1 MRYLSTWVSLSLLLL
16 FLGRFFVAGKLFVQG
31 IVGMMRQIHFISIDI
46 MQHISK
52 HSFFL
57 SLSFYT
63 AKLIVTVK
71 NNVPF
76 LMPCSERF
84 LFLWALLLSVYRL
97 TGEIS
102 LPVLLCH
109 PLFVSPPVLFIVKLF
124 LWQPKQLSTFISY
137 FFLHSF
143 HFKHFRV
150 SFSSRIVHFYRV
162 SIEIVVSYYF
172 IFDRLNFSNFVF
184 SFEVVNSH

>member
-1 MRYLSTWVSLSLLLL
+1 
-16 FLGRFFVAGKLFVQG
+16 
-31 IVGMMRQIHFISIDI
+31 MMRQIHFISIDI

-52 HSFFL
+52 HSFLL

-71 NNVPF
+71 NHVLFWCPVAKDF
-76 LMPCSERF
+76 F
-84 LFLWALLLSVYRL
+84 FLWALLLSVYRL

-150 SFSSRIVHFYRV
+150 SFSPRIVHFYRV
-162 SIEIVVSYYF
+162 SIEIVVSYSF
-172 IFDRLNFSNFVF
+172 IFDSPNFSNFAV
-184 SFEVVNSH
+184 SFEVANSH

>member
-1 MRYLSTWVSLSLLLL
+1 LRYLSTFSFSLLLL
-16 FLGRFFVAGKLFVQG
+16 FPGRFFVAGKLFIQG

-52 HSFFL
+52 HSFCQTDCHCKK
-57 SLSFYT
+57 SCS
-63 AKLIVTVK
+63 
-71 NNVPF
+71 F

-84 LFLWALLLSVYRL
+84 LF
-97 TGEIS
+97 
-102 LPVLLCH
+102 
-109 PLFVSPPVLFIVKLF
+109 FVSPVALCISIDRWDKLARFALSSFVCLSSCPIVKLF

-150 SFSSRIVHFYRV
+150 SFSPRIVHFYRV
-162 SIEIVVSYYF
+162 SIEIVVSYSF
-172 IFDRLNFSNFVF
+172 IFDSPNFSNFAV
-184 SFEVVNSH
+184 SFEVANSH

>member
-1 MRYLSTWVSLSLLLL
+1 MRYLSTFSFSLLLL
-16 FLGRFFVAGKLFVQG
+16 FLGRFFVACKLFIQG

-52 HSFFL
+52 HSFLL

-71 NNVPF
+71 YNVPF

-84 LFLWALLLSVYRL
+84 LF
-97 TGEIS
+97 
-102 LPVLLCH
+102 
-109 PLFVSPPVLFIVKLF
+109 FVSPVALCISIDRWDKLARFALSSFVCLSSCPIVKLF

-143 HFKHFRV
+143 HAKHFRV
-150 SFSSRIVHFYRV
+150 SFSPRIVHFYRV
-162 SIEIVVSYYF
+162 SIEIVVSYSF
-172 IFDRLNFSNFVF
+172 IFDSPNFSNFAV
-184 SFEVVNSH
+184 SFEVANSH